1 MLTLPILVNA
11 SQSLNIPCGILDFFG
26 VAIWQLSNI
35 TDNYFSQCNKP
46 PWVLAL
52 PHFPKTGAF
61 PATECKAQPPPCSGV
76 FTGFS

>member
-1 MLTLPILVNA
+1 MRILVNA
-11 SQSLNIPCGILDFFG
+11 PQSLNIPCGILNFFG

-35 TDNYFSQCNKP
+35 TNKHLIQFNKI
-46 PWVLAL
+46 PWVLVL

-61 PATECKAQPPPCSGV
+61 AATEGKAQPPPCSGV